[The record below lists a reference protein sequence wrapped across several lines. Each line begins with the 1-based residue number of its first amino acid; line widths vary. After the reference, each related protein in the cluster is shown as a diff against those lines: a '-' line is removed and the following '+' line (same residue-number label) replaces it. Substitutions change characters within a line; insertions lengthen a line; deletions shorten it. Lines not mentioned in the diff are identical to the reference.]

1 MEEGVVSS
9 SADPVA
15 AAAGMRDKTGSLA
28 GCGWADSTGA
38 VVGEGVDG
46 IPIPEPA
53 PPNIAADAS
62 PASAAVAL
70 LGPMVVATDGLLAA
84 APAVA
89 TVDAVPIS
97 IPPGL
102 SPFDGVATLTGG
114 REDGAADADVTGSEL
129 LIALVAEAKS
139 APRAVAT
146 LAGRLDDPAA
156 VVDVVG
162 AEVWTPDSGF
172 TDGVMAAGKEV
183 MAAGVGEAFVGDGN
197 FVGGN
202 VASVAGDVAGVEVPD
217 ADVVEVGAEGSIP
230 ARLLDT
236 LAELAVTTRSTRA
249 VGAAVVVVVTGTE
262 DVADVVDMGVAEGA
276 DVVVAGTPVLDER
289 AEVWARSVFA
299 DVAAGVATVVG
310 DVAGVEVLDA
320 EVVEVDAAGSIPARP
335 LDTVAELAATT

>member
-236 LAELAVTTRSTRA
+236 LAELAVTTRLP
-249 VGAAVVVVVTGTE
+249 E
-262 DVADVVDMGVAEGA
+262 QWE
-276 DVVVAGTPVLDER
+276 P
-289 AEVWARSVFA
+289 RS
-299 DVAAGVATVVG
+299 
-310 DVAGVEVLDA
+310 L
-320 EVVEVDAAGSIPARP
+320 
-335 LDTVAELAATT
+335 